1 MKTLIAIPCMDQ
13 VPALFCKSLATLK
26 KVGECSI
33 AMQMGSLIYTSRN
46 DLGAMAI
53 NNEFDYVLWLDSDQV
68 FDPDLLERM
77 LKKLQE
83 EDLDILTSVYFRR
96 VAPYSPVLFKS
107 LSYNNPGAS
116 WDEYG
121 DLPPGLFE
129 AAGCGFGCVLM
140 SVDVLMSVQAKFG
153 TMFQPLQG
161 LGEDLAFC
169 WRARQCGYKIMC
181 DPTIEVGHCGQAVIT
196 GMYWR
201 TYRHEG

>member
-77 LKKLQE
+77 LKKLQD
-83 EDLDILTSVYFRR
+83 EDLDILTGVYFRR

-107 LSYNNPGAS
+107 LSYNNPGAT

-181 DPTIEVGHCGQAVIT
+181 DPTIKVGHCGQAVIT